1 VTSPDRQ
8 SEGALL
14 DMDAVQ
20 AAVVAVDAH
29 FPTSAAYGLLGES
42 MEDGIRAFLAAQDR
56 DALIEAMVAPDHFI
70 DKAYARAVA
79 RPMLDALL
87 GEP

>member
-1 VTSPDRQ
+1 MTPEFRQ
-8 SEGALL
+8 RRGALL
-14 DMDAVQ
+14 DLDAVQ
-20 AAVVAVDAH
+20 AATVAVDAH
-29 FPTSAAYGLLGES
+29 FPTSAAYGLLSES

-56 DALIEAMVAPDHFI
+56 DSLIEAMVAPEHFV

-87 GEP
+87 GTP

>member
-1 VTSPDRQ
+1 MSELRQ

-42 MEDGIRAFLAAQDR
+42 MEDGIRAFLAAQDSR
-56 DALIEAMVAPDHFI
+56 SGPHGP
-70 DKAYARAVA
+70 AVA
-79 RPMLDALL
+79 LHGTRAARDTPERPRRQGTHPRLA
-87 GEP
+87 